1 MTIKLN
7 ETAGQRKFKHKC
19 TGHNHHCMIC
29 VPLSEK
35 EFRKAK
41 RKKKI
46 HTHINKQ
53 NKLGRARDKN
63 NLDKDS

>member
-1 MTIKLN
+1 
-7 ETAGQRKFKHKC
+7 
-19 TGHNHHCMIC
+19 MIC

-53 NKLGRARDKN
+53 NKLGRVRAKN
-63 NLDKDS
+63 NYPTDDI